1 MWQGKLLER
10 KENQQ
15 IQGNHPAEDNQ
26 GREDRKKKTNSFY
39 YSLES
44 RIIIISLAD

>member
-15 IQGNHPAEDNQ
+15 ILGNHPEDDQ

-39 YSLES
+39 YSLARVE
-44 RIIIISLAD
+44 L